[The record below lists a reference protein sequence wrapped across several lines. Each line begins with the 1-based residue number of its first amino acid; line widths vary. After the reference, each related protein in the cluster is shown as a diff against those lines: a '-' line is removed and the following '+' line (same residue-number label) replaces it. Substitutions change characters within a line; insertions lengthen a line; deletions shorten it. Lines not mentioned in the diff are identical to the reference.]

1 MMKRIRKASALGL
14 LAILLLSGLPGR
26 SQMMAMAQ
34 QTKTVESTKTAAIR
48 PLSDV
53 LTELK
58 NHYRADILFEL
69 KTVEG
74 ISVNAKN
81 VNTNLSLEQNLDNLL
96 RLVGLKYKKINRTSY
111 TVSADKNAKAGG
123 RVDARFQD
131 GSTSQ
136 NSGKESVT
144 NQNSLSIEP
153 LVSKNIQTQ
162 APADRPITGTVID
175 DKGAGLPGVSIIIKG
190 TQRGITTD
198 TDGHYKLDVPNSD
211 AVLVFSFVGYVAQE
225 VTVGN
230 RTQLNISLKVDMK
243 ALEEVVVVGYGTQKK
258 KDLTGAVVRIDPK
271 QNESSPNVN
280 AVQNLRGSVAGV
292 RVIDSGRP
300 GADGTISI
308 RGNSSISANNAPL
321 IVLDGIIYTGG
332 LSDINSND
340 IESMDILKDAS
351 SASIY
356 GSRATNGVILITTK
370 KGTSS
375 KPKFNYNTYYGM
387 SDYSHTPALM
397 GPERYLAMKKDAAV
411 FLGRPLTL
419 QSIEEANVAA
429 GISVDPWQAI
439 AQEAPMSNHELSVS
453 GRSEKV
459 NYYISG
465 SYTDMKGRIIGDNFS
480 RLSARLNLDVAVTD
494 WLNIGTNSGYTKKD
508 YSGVTANLEFASY
521 LSPFSSFFYEDG
533 AIRNLPMGDGIAPN
547 PIRAS
552 LSNDNLQL
560 TNTFFNNLYA
570 DVALPISGLT
580 YRFNL
585 GNNFR
590 FNDDAN
596 FTPAINE
603 PRDGLLRLASG
614 SKSHRKHHYLT
625 LENIVKYQK
634 AFGQNHNVDL
644 TLLQSFETTNE
655 SGSSLSSNNIF
666 NDALSYNGLGIGEN
680 PTVSSSA
687 LKSSANSYMGRIGY
701 KFKNRYVFNAT
712 VRQDG
717 YSAFGSGRKY
727 GIFPSMGLGWL
738 VSEEKFMESVPFI
751 GYLKLRY
758 TYGKNGNRGISPYSS
773 QSNLTQSGNQY
784 VFGDGGVTSIGI
796 TPTSMANNDLG
807 WETTVASNLGLD
819 FSVLNDKISG
829 TIEYYSKNT
838 TDLLL
843 QLRIP
848 NMTGYETYFTNI
860 GGTNNKGLEISL
872 NTQNVSKGKFNW
884 TTNVVYS
891 FNRNKITKLSGV
903 DLNQDGIED
912 DDISNSRFIGK
923 PLGTNFDY
931 VWDGIWQTG
940 EDNKLDPTAK
950 PGFVRFKDIDGDG
963 KLTPADRQILH
974 SNQPDFLAG
983 LTNRFSYG
991 GLSLSFFFNAV
1002 VGGYSPNGLL
1012 NHGTNFFDR
1021 TNLMDLPY
1029 WTPENPLTDRP
1040 SIGYPNPLGY
1050 RFYQSRSFVRF
1061 QDISLSYDLPKNLL
1075 SKVKIGNVK
1084 VYVSGKNLKTWTK
1097 WDGWDPE
1104 HGSGGRTPANGP
1116 LLSSWVMGLNIGL

>member
-1 MMKRIRKASALGL
+1 MKKRFIYQRLLFQIVKISVLQLALILVFANITMAISAKGQEMLDSKVTL
-14 LAILLLSGLPGR
+14 TLKNVSLENALSEL
-26 SQMMAMAQ
+26 
-34 QTKTVESTKTAAIR
+34 EKTAHIKFSYNSRALNLGQKVSINEKNEVLSNVLNKLLK
-48 PLSDV
+48 PLGIKYMQVSNRIV
-53 LTELK
+53 LRKE
-58 NHYRADILFEL
+58 DE
-69 KTVEG
+69 
-74 ISVNAKN
+74 KN
-81 VNTNLSLEQNLDNLL
+81 VGFLQETEQTI
-96 RLVGLKYKKINRTSY
+96 KP
-111 TVSADKNAKAGG
+111 DKNINTDIAIK
-123 RVDARFQD
+123 
-131 GSTSQ
+131 
-136 NSGKESVT
+136 
-144 NQNSLSIEP
+144 
-153 LVSKNIQTQ
+153 
-162 APADRPITGTVID
+162 GTVTD
-175 DKGAGLPGVSIIIKG
+175 ENGEKLPGVSVIVKG
-190 TQRGITTD
+190 TTRGTTTD
-198 TDGHYKLDVPNSD
+198 INGEYSLAVPD
-211 AVLVFSFVGYVAQE
+211 DKAILVFSFVGHIPQE
-225 VTVGN
+225 IVIGN
-230 RTQLNISLKVDMK
+230 KTILNVLLKVDNK
-243 ALEEVVVVGYGTQKK
+243 ALDEVVVVGYGTQKK
-258 KDLTGAVVRIDPK
+258 KDLTGAVIRIDPK
-271 QNESSPNVN
+271 LNETSPNVN
-280 AVQNLRGSVAGV
+280 MVQNLRGSVAGV
-292 RVIDSGRP
+292 RVIDGGRP
-300 GADGTISI
+300 GSDGTISI
-308 RGNSSISANNAPL
+308 RGTSSISANNSPL
-321 IVLDGIIYTGG
+321 IVLDGVIYTGG

-340 IESMDILKDAS
+340 IESLDILKDAS

-375 KPKFNYNTYYGM
+375 KPKFNYNTYYGI
-387 SDYSHTPALM
+387 SDYSHTPQLM
-397 GPERYLAMKKDAAV
+397 GPDKYLAMKKDASA

-419 QSIEEANVAA
+419 QAIEEANVAA
-429 GISVDPWQAI
+429 GISIDPWQAI
-439 AQEAPMSNHELSVS
+439 AQDTPMSNHEINVS

-465 SYTDMKGRIIGDNFS
+465 SFTDMKGRIIGDNFS

-508 YSGVTANLEFASY
+508 YSGIPANLEFTSY

-552 LSNDNLQL
+552 LDNDNLQL

-580 YRFNL
+580 YRLNL

-596 FTPAINE
+596 FTPSVFE
-603 PRDGLLRLASG
+603 PRDGLNVLARG

-625 LENIVKYQK
+625 LENILKYQK
-634 AFGQNHNVDL
+634 ALGQNHVIDL
-644 TLLQSFETTNE
+644 TFLQSFETTNE

-666 NDALSYNGLGIGEN
+666 NDALSYDGLGIGEN

-687 LKSSANSYMGRIGY
+687 LKSSANSYMGRVGY
-701 KFKNRYVFNAT
+701 KFKDRYMFNAT

-727 GIFPSMGLGWL
+727 GIFPSMGLGWS
-738 VSEEKFMESVPFI
+738 VSEEEFMKKLTWI
-751 GYLKLRY
+751 NYLKLRF

-773 QSNLTQSGNQY
+773 QSNLTQLGNQY
-784 VFGDGGVTSIGI
+784 VFGDGAVSSIGI
-796 TPTSMANNDLG
+796 TPTTMANNLLG

-819 FSVLNDKISG
+819 FSVLKNRISG
-829 TIEYYSKNT
+829 SIEYYSKNT

-860 GGTNNKGLEISL
+860 GGTNNRGLEISL
-872 NTQNVSKGKFNW
+872 NTQNYTKGKFNW
-884 TTNVVYS
+884 TTNFVYS

-903 DLNQDGIED
+903 DLNNDGKED
-912 DDISNSRFIGK
+912 DDIASSRFIGQ

-931 VWDGIWQTG
+931 VWDGIWQVG
-940 EDNKLDPTAK
+940 EDNKIDPTSK
-950 PGFVRFKDIDGDG
+950 PGYVKFKDIDGDG
-963 KLTPADRQILH
+963 KITPLDRQVLN

-991 GLSLSFFFNAV
+991 GFSLSIFFNAV
-1002 VGGYSPNGLL
+1002 VGGYSPNSLL

-1029 WTPENPLTDRP
+1029 WTPENPLNDRP

-1050 RFYQSRSFVRF
+1050 RFYQSRSFVRL
-1061 QDISLSYDLPKNLL
+1061 QDVSLSYDIPKSVL
-1075 SKVKIGNVK
+1075 SKAKISQLK
-1084 VYVSGKNLKTWTK
+1084 LYVSGKNLKTWTN

-1116 LLSSWVMGLNIGL
+1116 LLSSWIVGLNLGL

>member
-1 MMKRIRKASALGL
+1 MIQSFQKAPALGL
-14 LAILLLSGLPGR
+14 MAILLLFGFPGNAQMQASSQNRQTTYSNSSQIR
-26 SQMMAMAQ
+26 SIQ
-34 QTKTVESTKTAAIR
+34 
-48 PLSDV
+48 LSDA

-58 NHYRADILFEL
+58 QKYRVDILFEL

-74 ISVNAKN
+74 IVVRQKSIDLA
-81 VNTNLSLEQNLDNLL
+81 LSLEQNLDKLL
-96 RLVGLKYKKINRTSY
+96 LPLGLKYKKFNRTSY
-111 TVSADKNAKAGG
+111 V
-123 RVDARFQD
+123 V
-131 GSTSQ
+131 
-136 NSGKESVT
+136 KENKKPKT
-144 NQNSLSIEP
+144 TGSIEQIRSLNELTQLNRAALELQPSANTAQDPFQQTPGSKPP
-153 LVSKNIQTQ
+153 LQTIIGKVM
-162 APADRPITGTVID
+162 DETGQ
-175 DKGAGLPGVSIIIKG
+175 GLPGVTILVKNTQLG
-190 TQRGITTD
+190 TTTD
-198 TDGHYKLDVPNSD
+198 VDGSFRIELSEAQVQ
-211 AVLVFSFVGYVAQE
+211 LVFSFVGYITQE
-225 VTVGN
+225 LTAKEGLPLVVTLVP
-230 RTQLNISLKVDMK
+230 DAK
-243 ALEEVVVVGYGTQKK
+243 ALSEVVVVGYGTQKK
-258 KDLTGAVVRIDPK
+258 KDLTGSVVRIDPK
-271 QNESSPNVN
+271 LNESSPNVN

-292 RVIDSGRP
+292 RVIDGGRP

-308 RGNSSISANNAPL
+308 RGNSSISASNAPL

-370 KGTSS
+370 KGASA

-387 SDYSHTPALM
+387 SDYSHTPQLM
-397 GPERYLAMKKDAAV
+397 GPERYLAMKKDASA
-411 FLGRPLTL
+411 FLGRPITL
-419 QSIEEANVAA
+419 QAIEEANVNA
-429 GISVDPWQAI
+429 GISIDPWQAI
-439 AQEAPMSNHELSVS
+439 AQSAPMSNHELSVS
-453 GRSEKV
+453 GRYEKV

-480 RLSARLNLDVAVTD
+480 RLSARLNLEVAATD

-508 YSGVTANLEFASY
+508 YSGVPANLEFASY

-570 DVALPISGLT
+570 DLALPISGLS
-580 YRFNL
+580 YRLNL

-596 FTPAINE
+596 FTPSINE
-603 PRDGLLRLASG
+603 PRDGLSRLASG

-625 LENIVKYQK
+625 LEHIVKYQK
-634 AFGQNHNVDL
+634 ALGQYHNVDL
-644 TLLQSFETTNE
+644 TLLQSFEMTNE

-687 LKSSANSYMGRIGY
+687 LKSTANSYMGRIGY

-712 VRQDG
+712 VRRDG

-727 GIFPSMGLGWL
+727 GVFPSMGIGWL
-738 VSEEKFMESVPFI
+738 ISEEKFMKDVPLI

-773 QSNLTQSGNQY
+773 QTNLTQTGNQY
-784 VFGDGGVTSIGI
+784 VFGDAGVTSIGI
-796 TPTSMANNDLG
+796 TPTSMSNNNLG

-819 FSVLNDKISG
+819 FSILNEKISG
-829 TIEYYSKNT
+829 SIEYYSKNT
-838 TDLLL
+838 SDLLL

-860 GGTNNKGLEISL
+860 GGTNNQGLEISL
-872 NTQNVSKGKFNW
+872 NTQNFSKAKFKW
-884 TTNVVYS
+884 TSNLVYS

-903 DLNQDGIED
+903 DLNKDGVED
-912 DDISNSRFIGK
+912 DDIASSRFIGK

-931 VWDGIWQTG
+931 VWDGIWQVG
-940 EDNKLDPTAK
+940 EDNKLDPTSK
-950 PGFVRFKDIDGDG
+950 PGYVKFKDVDGDG
-963 KLTPADRQILH
+963 KLTPLDRQVLH

-991 GLSLSFFFNAV
+991 GLSLSIFFNAV
-1002 VGGYSPNGLL
+1002 IGGYSPNSLL

-1029 WTPENPLTDRP
+1029 WTPENPLSDRP

-1050 RFYQSRSFVRF
+1050 RFYQSRSFVRL
-1061 QDISLSYDLPKNLL
+1061 QDISLSYDLPKNVL
-1075 SKVKIGNVK
+1075 SKAKIGSVK

-1116 LLSSWVMGLNIGL
+1116 LLSSWIMGLNIGL

>member
-1 MMKRIRKASALGL
+1 MKKRFIYQRLLFQIVKISVLQLALILVFANITMAISAKGQEMLDSKVTL
-14 LAILLLSGLPGR
+14 TLKNVSLENALSEL
-26 SQMMAMAQ
+26 
-34 QTKTVESTKTAAIR
+34 EKTAHIKFSYNSRALNLGQKVSINEKNEVLSNVLNKLLK
-48 PLSDV
+48 PLGIKYMQVSNRIV
-53 LTELK
+53 LRKE
-58 NHYRADILFEL
+58 DE
-69 KTVEG
+69 
-74 ISVNAKN
+74 KN
-81 VNTNLSLEQNLDNLL
+81 VGFLQETEQTI
-96 RLVGLKYKKINRTSY
+96 KP
-111 TVSADKNAKAGG
+111 DKNINTDIAIK
-123 RVDARFQD
+123 
-131 GSTSQ
+131 
-136 NSGKESVT
+136 
-144 NQNSLSIEP
+144 
-153 LVSKNIQTQ
+153 
-162 APADRPITGTVID
+162 GTVTD
-175 DKGAGLPGVSIIIKG
+175 ENGEKLPGVSVIVKG
-190 TQRGITTD
+190 TTRGTTTD
-198 TDGHYKLDVPNSD
+198 INGEYSLAVPD
-211 AVLVFSFVGYVAQE
+211 DKAILVFSFVGHIPQE
-225 VTVGN
+225 IVIGN
-230 RTQLNISLKVDMK
+230 KTILNVLLKVDNK
-243 ALEEVVVVGYGTQKK
+243 ALDEVVVVGYGTQKK
-258 KDLTGAVVRIDPK
+258 KDLTGAVIRIDPK
-271 QNESSPNVN
+271 LNETSPNVN
-280 AVQNLRGSVAGV
+280 MVQNLRGSVAGV
-292 RVIDSGRP
+292 RVIDGGRP
-300 GADGTISI
+300 GSDGTISI
-308 RGNSSISANNAPL
+308 RGTSSISANNSPL
-321 IVLDGIIYTGG
+321 IVLDGVIYTGG

-340 IESMDILKDAS
+340 IESLDILKDAS

-370 KGTSS
+370 KGMSS
-375 KPKFNYNTYYGM
+375 KPKFNYNTYYGI
-387 SDYSHTPALM
+387 SDYSHTPQLM
-397 GPERYLAMKKDAAV
+397 GPDKYLAMKKDASA

-419 QSIEEANVAA
+419 QAIEEANVAA
-429 GISVDPWQAI
+429 GIFIDPWQAI
-439 AQEAPMSNHELSVS
+439 AQDAPMSNHEINVS

-465 SYTDMKGRIIGDNFS
+465 SFTDMKGRIIGDNFS

-508 YSGVTANLEFASY
+508 YSGIPANLEFTSY

-552 LSNDNLQL
+552 LDNDNLQL

-580 YRFNL
+580 YRLNL

-596 FTPAINE
+596 FTPSVFE
-603 PRDGLLRLASG
+603 PRDGLNVLARG

-625 LENIVKYQK
+625 LENILKYQK
-634 AFGQNHNVDL
+634 ALGQNHVIDL
-644 TLLQSFETTNE
+644 TFLQSFETTNE

-666 NDALSYNGLGIGEN
+666 NDALSYDGLGIGEN

-687 LKSSANSYMGRIGY
+687 LKSSANSYMGRVGY
-701 KFKNRYVFNAT
+701 KFKDRYMFNAT

-727 GIFPSMGLGWL
+727 GIFPSMGLGWS
-738 VSEEKFMESVPFI
+738 VSEEEFMKKLTWI
-751 GYLKLRY
+751 NYLKLRF

-773 QSNLTQSGNQY
+773 QSNLTQLGNQY
-784 VFGDGGVTSIGI
+784 VFGDGAVSSIGI
-796 TPTSMANNDLG
+796 TPTTMANNLLG

-819 FSVLNDKISG
+819 FSVLKNRISG
-829 TIEYYSKNT
+829 SIEYYSKNT

-860 GGTNNKGLEISL
+860 GGTNNRGLEISL
-872 NTQNVSKGKFNW
+872 NTQNYTKGKFNW
-884 TTNVVYS
+884 TTNFVYS

-903 DLNQDGIED
+903 DLNNDGKED
-912 DDISNSRFIGK
+912 DDIASSRFIGQ

-931 VWDGIWQTG
+931 VWDGIWQVG
-940 EDNKLDPTAK
+940 EDNKIDPTSK
-950 PGFVRFKDIDGDG
+950 PGYVKFKDIDGDG
-963 KLTPADRQILH
+963 KITPLDRQVLN

-991 GLSLSFFFNAV
+991 GFSLSIFFNAV
-1002 VGGYSPNGLL
+1002 VGGYSPNSLL

-1029 WTPENPLTDRP
+1029 WTPENPLNDRP

-1050 RFYQSRSFVRF
+1050 RFYQSRSFVRL
-1061 QDISLSYDLPKNLL
+1061 QDVSLSYDIPKSVL
-1075 SKVKIGNVK
+1075 SKAKISQLK
-1084 VYVSGKNLKTWTK
+1084 LYVSGKNLKTWTN

-1116 LLSSWVMGLNIGL
+1116 LLSSWIVGLNLGL